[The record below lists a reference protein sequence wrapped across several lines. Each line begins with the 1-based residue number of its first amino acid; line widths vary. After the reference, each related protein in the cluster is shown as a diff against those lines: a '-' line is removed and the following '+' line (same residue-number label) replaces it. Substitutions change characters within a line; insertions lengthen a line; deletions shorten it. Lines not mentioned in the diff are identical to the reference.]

1 MNESQSLE
9 EWLSVINKN
18 FVSSGGIVYSSSGST
33 GEARDV
39 IYTDYV
45 INGAARRTTE
55 LLSLVPHRLK
65 SMKVVVLWG
74 YGVFPPA
81 HFYSLSMSRL
91 GCQVYPFGS
100 GRNFPT
106 DPKVDKIH
114 KISPNILVG
123 MPSYLIKIASCLDNK
138 RILQNVRE
146 SLRFVVTGGEVLTS
160 DIRKRLED
168 MYGVRVYDH
177 YGMLQAPMIAGD
189 CIYGHKHISKEYT
202 PEILTSSDH
211 IESWGEGTL
220 LLSNNSV
227 WEGVSM
233 KRLNTQDR
241 VKLYKCK
248 CDTETTCVEV
258 LGRDNLTYK
267 VRGQLI
273 DFDKLFYLLDNSG
286 CVGDYYFEVISD
298 PTDSIYI
305 HIDNNVD
312 APNLRSLLNNTLPVK
327 YEVLKEDSLKIPR
340 GITEKEQR
348 LVFRRQ
354 V

>member
-1 MNESQSLE
+1 MNELQSLE
-9 EWLSVINKN
+9 EWLNVINKN

-65 SMKVVVLWG
+65 SMKAVVLWG
-74 YGVFPPA
+74 YGLFPPA

-123 MPSYLIKIASCLDNK
+123 MPSYLIKIASCLDDK
-138 RILQNVRE
+138 RMLQNVRE
-146 SLRFVVTGGEVLTS
+146 SLRFVVTGGEILTS

-202 PEILTSSDH
+202 PEILTSSGH

-220 LLSNNSV
+220 LLSSNSV
-227 WEGVSM
+227 WERVSM

-241 VKLYKCK
+241 VKPYK
-248 CDTETTCVEV
+248 
-258 LGRDNLTYK
+258 
-267 VRGQLI
+267 
-273 DFDKLFYLLDNSG
+273 
-286 CVGDYYFEVISD
+286 
-298 PTDSIYI
+298 
-305 HIDNNVD
+305 
-312 APNLRSLLNNTLPVK
+312 
-327 YEVLKEDSLKIPR
+327 
-340 GITEKEQR
+340 
-348 LVFRRQ
+348 
-354 V
+354 